1 MNPTEILKQLLEILN
16 TNCPGIDF
24 ENEPALIDDEVLDS
38 MDVVTI
44 VSEIAGTFNVELS
57 VEDIIPENFNT
68 VDAMMGLIK
77 RRLS

>member
-16 TNCPGIDF
+16 TNCPGINF
-24 ENEPALIDDEVLDS
+24 ESEPALVDDEVLDS

-77 RRLS
+77 RRLN